1 MFLLSLLLI
10 TSNDQAIFNFL
21 LINNIVCI
29 LYNGLLA
36 GFMLEEEDEGD
47 ELFLLLSIWKK

>member
-10 TSNDQAIFNFL
+10 TSNDQTIFNFL

-47 ELFLLLSIWKK
+47 ELFLLLSI